1 MDPTRGSSVNQPGG
15 LVIAIVGAESTGK
28 STLAAALS
36 QRIADET
43 GLTCTPV
50 DEHLRTWC
58 EQMGRT
64 PRIDEQRGIAKTQ
77 QDRIAAAAATHDVVV
92 ADTSALMIAVYS
104 RFVFG
109 DRSLDTWAAAEHAR
123 SVQYTLVTA
132 LDLPWVADGL
142 QREGEHVR
150 APIDAMLR
158 ELLTTHDIAWSLVCG
173 SGDARVDN
181 ALSAVTPLL
190 RRRAPPGS
198 GLLTRLAQSDAA
210 QPAWQW
216 VCEKC
221 DVPDCEHRL
230 RQALGSAPVRSR

>member
-1 MDPTRGSSVNQPGG
+1 MEETRGI
-15 LVIAIVGAESTGK
+15 VIAIVGAESTGK
-28 STLAAALS
+28 STLAAALA
-36 QRIADET
+36 QRIAQET
-43 GLTCTPV
+43 GLRCTHV

-58 EQMGRT
+58 AQTGRT

-77 QDRIAAAAATHDVVV
+77 QERIAAAAATHDVVI
-92 ADTSALMIAVYS
+92 ADTTALMVAVYS

-109 DRSLDTWAAAEHAR
+109 DRALDDWAATEHAR
-123 SVQYTLVTA
+123 SVQHTLVTA

-142 QREGEHVR
+142 QRDGEHVR

-158 ELLTTHDIAWSLVCG
+158 ELLAAHGIAWSLVSG
-173 SGDARVDN
+173 SGEARVDN
-181 ALSAVTPLL
+181 ALNAVTPLL

-198 GLLTRLAQSDAA
+198 GLLTRLAQSDAE
-210 QPAWQW
+210 QPAWLW

-230 RQALGSAPVRSR
+230 RQVHKNRSG

>member
-1 MDPTRGSSVNQPGG
+1 MAGMEATRGIV
-15 LVIAIVGAESTGK
+15 VAIVGAESTGK
-28 STLAAALS
+28 STLAPALA
-36 QRIADET
+36 QRIAQDT
-43 GLTCTPV
+43 GLSCTHV

-64 PRIDEQRGIAKTQ
+64 PRIDEQRSIAQTQ
-77 QDRIAAAAATHDVVV
+77 QDRIAQAAATHDVVV
-92 ADTSALMIAVYS
+92 ADTTELMIAVYS

-109 DRSLDTWAAAEHAR
+109 DRSLDAWAGAAHAN

-132 LDLPWVADGL
+132 LDLPWVSDGL

-158 ELLTTHDIAWSLVCG
+158 ELLAAHGIGWSLIGG
-173 SGDARVDN
+173 SGGARVDN
-181 ALSAVTPLL
+181 ALDAVTPLL
-190 RRRAPPGS
+190 SRRAATGS
-198 GLLTRLAQSDAA
+198 GLFTRLAQRDAA
-210 QPAWQW
+210 QPAWPW

-230 RQALGSAPVRSR
+230 RANATPPKR

>member
-1 MDPTRGSSVNQPGG
+1 MESTRGSSVSRPGG

-28 STLAAALS
+28 STLAPALA
-36 QRIADET
+36 QRIAQET
-43 GLTCTPV
+43 GLRCTHV

-58 EQMGRT
+58 EQTGRT
-64 PRIDEQRGIAKTQ
+64 PRIDEQRGIAQTQ
-77 QDRIAAAAATHDVVV
+77 QARIEHAAATHDVVV
-92 ADTSALMIAVYS
+92 ADTTALMIAVYS

-109 DRSLDTWAAAEHAR
+109 DRSLDAWAAGEHAR
-123 SVQYTLVTA
+123 CVQHTLVTA

-158 ELLTTHDIAWSLVCG
+158 ELLTAHGIGWSLVGG
-173 SGDARVDN
+173 SGDVRTGS
-181 ALSAVTPLL
+181 ALDAVTPLL
-190 RRRAPPGS
+190 SRRAAPGG
-198 GLLTRLAQSDAA
+198 GLFTRLAQRQAA

-230 RQALGSAPVRSR
+230 RQADNAR